1 MNCPLSSVLY
11 RPNKRGISRSPG
23 NIASSSTSGGGG
35 NSSKRKRTRVTFD
48 GVDDVED
55 DKANELREDNEDLL
69 KDDLDLGSS
78 SDESEDGEKLC
89 SEQETE
95 MKVEDKLN
103 VQGIVED
110 EEKEEKQACEEVKE
124 EKNVHDQVKKEN
136 KVKDEEA
143 TKVLEV
149 EKEEKIVSD
158 KEDEE
163 KNVTDEE
170 NEEKKVSDEEKEEKK
185 VSDEEKVEKEVTDEE
200 DEEKKVTSEEK
211 KEEGGNG
218 DRLLTDEETKNQLN
232 PQSRNEIDHEPD
244 SGDHPLETPAGFTA
258 MTVWPDEDDDYLLH
272 LEAILERIHKYYY
285 KVKAGKLDDCIALD
299 VNVSLRVSRM
309 FLCCEKLF
317 ILYLYL

>member
-1 MNCPLSSVLY
+1 MNCPLSSVLF

-78 SDESEDGEKLC
+78 SSDESEDGEKLC

-110 EEKEEKQACEEVKE
+110 EEKEEKQACEEVKV

-163 KNVTDEE
+163 KGVTDED
-170 NEEKKVSDEEKEEKK
+170 NEEKKVTDEEKEEKK
-185 VSDEEKVEKEVTDEE
+185 VTDEE

-285 KVKAGKLDDCIALD
+285 KVKAGKVDDGIALD
-299 VNVSLRVSRM
+299 VNVSLHVSRM